1 MRKVANKKIIRRL
14 SYRTMREKKWK
25 NLIAV
30 LAIALTT
37 LLFTAL
43 FTVGGSMV
51 DSIQESTMR
60 QVGTSSHGGYKYL
73 SMEEYEKIKA
83 AGGYQDISYDIIAG
97 FGSNPELNTIQTEV
111 RFAEDKMAKWSF
123 SYPER
128 GSMPKKKNECA
139 ASSKVLETLGVPLKL
154 GEKVPITIT
163 GHDKDG
169 KEWVREEEFVLS
181 GFWYSNDASRAQ
193 EFWISKEWL
202 DENVDILEEN
212 YYRREKEKGLYHPE
226 GTIQA
231 GVYFR
236 SSFDIEAQVEELTER
251 AGFTE
256 DEIKSSINWAYGTS
270 SVDSMTLFLGIGLL
284 FVILLSGYLIIYNIF
299 YINVT
304 TDIRYY
310 GLLKTIGTT
319 GKQLRRMVRSQAFM
333 LSAAGIPI
341 GLFAGW
347 FVGKGIL
354 PAVYGAID
362 TGGVRNVV
370 INPFIFAGS
379 ALFSLFVVYLSCIKP
394 CRLATKVSP
403 IEAVRYVENKS
414 YKKKEKRSVKVSALS
429 LAAANMGRNKR
440 KAAAVITSL
449 SLSLILL
456 NGTYCLVKG
465 FSFDMYVQD
474 YLLKD
479 MQLAH
484 FSAVNMA
491 APYKDYEAVTSE
503 VVSEIEKIPGV
514 EKIDT
519 LQNRDGFV
527 LLSEEMIK
535 RFTDYYHS
543 EEKKEEME
551 RPWMADIV
559 EGVREAKGTNVQSYH
574 VFDELLSYISVEQG
588 NFDKEKFEQG
598 GYALLL
604 SDKDSVNWAC
614 IGDKVTVGTY
624 GDETGAMPKKELE
637 IMAVGKLPYA
647 ISTRSLTIGGIR
659 LLLCEKDFEELY
671 EVRGS
676 LYACI
681 DVEEGR
687 DNEIAEEIN
696 DLLETKYP
704 ELVLITKETLREEF
718 KTESAM
724 FTVIGGL
731 LGFILA
737 VIGILNL
744 INAMITGILARKQE
758 FAMMQAVGM
767 TGKQLQQMLMM
778 EGVCYGV
785 WTLLISATFGN
796 LVSYGLI
803 YMIGRNMAFF
813 EWNFYILPFIISIP
827 VIAAMSVVLPVICYH
842 ALCKKSIIER
852 LRLAE
857 V

>member
-1 MRKVANKKIIRRL
+1 
-14 SYRTMREKKWK
+14 
-25 NLIAV
+25 
-30 LAIALTT
+30 
-37 LLFTAL
+37 
-43 FTVGGSMV
+43 
-51 DSIQESTMR
+51 
-60 QVGTSSHGGYKYL
+60 
-73 SMEEYEKIKA
+73 
-83 AGGYQDISYDIIAG
+83 
-97 FGSNPELNTIQTEV
+97 
-111 RFAEDKMAKWSF
+111 
-123 SYPER
+123 
-128 GSMPKKKNECA
+128 
-139 ASSKVLETLGVPLKL
+139 
-154 GEKVPITIT
+154 
-163 GHDKDG
+163 
-169 KEWVREEEFVLS
+169 
-181 GFWYSNDASRAQ
+181 
-193 EFWISKEWL
+193 
-202 DENVDILEEN
+202 
-212 YYRREKEKGLYHPE
+212 
-226 GTIQA
+226 
-231 GVYFR
+231 
-236 SSFDIEAQVEELTER
+236 
-251 AGFTE
+251 
-256 DEIKSSINWAYGTS
+256 
-270 SVDSMTLFLGIGLL
+270 
-284 FVILLSGYLIIYNIF
+284 
-299 YINVT
+299 
-304 TDIRYY
+304 
-310 GLLKTIGTT
+310 
-319 GKQLRRMVRSQAFM
+319 
-333 LSAAGIPI
+333 
-341 GLFAGW
+341 
-347 FVGKGIL
+347 
-354 PAVYGAID
+354 
-362 TGGVRNVV
+362 
-370 INPFIFAGS
+370 
-379 ALFSLFVVYLSCIKP
+379 
-394 CRLATKVSP
+394 
-403 IEAVRYVENKS
+403 
-414 YKKKEKRSVKVSALS
+414 
-429 LAAANMGRNKR
+429 
-440 KAAAVITSL
+440 
-449 SLSLILL
+449 
-456 NGTYCLVKG
+456 
-465 FSFDMYVQD
+465 MYVQD

-527 LLSEEMIK
+527 SLSEEMIK

-574 VFDELLSYISVEQG
+574 VSDELLSYISVEQG

-614 IGDKVTVGTY
+614 IGDKVMVGTY

-637 IMAVGKLPYA
+637 IMAVGKLPYV

-687 DNEIAEEIN
+687 DNEIA
-696 DLLETKYP
+696 
-704 ELVLITKETLREEF
+704 
-718 KTESAM
+718 
-724 FTVIGGL
+724 
-731 LGFILA
+731 GFILA

-744 INAMITGILARKQE
+744 INAMITGILARKLE

-813 EWNFYILPFIISIP
+813 EWNFYILPFVISIP